1 MSEETLK
8 YQRELIRDAKNVI
21 GQVEIT
27 EPMSETN
34 FANLILVI
42 SQLEDIR
49 DIAVTTNDNE
59 KAAIMDKWL

>member
-1 MSEETLK
+1 
-8 YQRELIRDAKNVI
+8 
-21 GQVEIT
+21 
-27 EPMSETN
+27 MSETN